1 MNKYSMSYTQI
12 NDQAPNAKRENRL
25 GFALAV
31 VAFTLYCLASNMAY
45 NDCIN
50 LGVC

>member
-1 MNKYSMSYTQI
+1 MNKYSMSYSQI
-12 NDQAPNAKRENRL
+12 NNQASSENRF
-25 GFALAV
+25 GVIAAIV
-31 VAFTLYCLASNMAY
+31 VFTLYCFASDMAY

>member
-1 MNKYSMSYTQI
+1 MNKYSMSYSQI
-12 NDQAPNAKRENRL
+12 NQTSNTKSENRL

-31 VAFTLYCLASNMAY
+31 VAFTLYCLASNMAF

>member
-1 MNKYSMSYTQI
+1 MNKYSMSYSQI
-12 NDQAPNAKRENRL
+12 NQTSDAKRENRF
-25 GFALAV
+25 GFVLAV
-31 VAFTLYCLASNMAY
+31 VAFTLYCLASNMAF

>member
-1 MNKYSMSYTQI
+1 MMSVNKRYLL
-12 NDQAPNAKRENRL
+12 A
-25 GFALAV
+25 ALAV
-31 VAFTLYCLASNMAY
+31 FILYVTASNMAF